1 MHRKS
6 SSKVRISDRTVLH
19 PADRKSEV
27 IDYLKLASASTSSS
41 EVSIHPD
48 KIKVNDIKEALE
60 KAQEGVVKCT
70 EHFKNLEE
78 IKINARAYE
87 QSQDEL
93 TQAQQELEN
102 AEKIMNFHLRTTAKE
117 LLKKGQKDSYDHLFQ
132 DTRRLTYG
140 DLQVDRDKLY
150 KKIAYIKKNGFIL
163 KEGIEEGIVDLEF
176 KEMYIDAKKD
186 IVEKELEKLEK
197 SLKIK

>member
-87 QSQDEL
+87 QSQDVSIL
-93 TQAQQELEN
+93 IIRFAFGSDKFSLQLRRCLFFSYIFSSLRRCISAAQN
-102 AEKIMNFHLRTTAKE
+102 
-117 LLKKGQKDSYDHLFQ
+117 
-132 DTRRLTYG
+132 RR
-140 DLQVDRDKLY
+140 
-150 KKIAYIKKNGFIL
+150 F
-163 KEGIEEGIVDLEF
+163 F
-176 KEMYIDAKKD
+176 
-186 IVEKELEKLEK
+186 
-197 SLKIK
+197 SH